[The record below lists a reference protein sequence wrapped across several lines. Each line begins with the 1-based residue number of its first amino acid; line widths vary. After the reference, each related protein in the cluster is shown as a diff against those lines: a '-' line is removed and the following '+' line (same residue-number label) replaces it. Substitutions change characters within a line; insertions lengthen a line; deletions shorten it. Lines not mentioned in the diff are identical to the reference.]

1 MTEVFYVILSGAKNL
16 VLGEEEKFGMAKKD
30 AREDLIKQGLQRL
43 RESGVD
49 SENVSAAAVA
59 SLVSHIGK
67 ARDTDLA
74 VAFLLGRVADAA
86 AVDALLELEKSAGAK
101 EIKREA
107 RRSLFKLEQR
117 GLAVPRHENAG
128 VAPGRIALNLGPEI
142 EGYLCLIDGAG
153 DRLAWLVRPQ
163 AGGGLLLLQ
172 GMVSDRAGLLRAGG
186 AALSRKELRARMQ
199 EIKDDR
205 GIAMTPAPWEY
216 IDLVLYEAYEKAKSL
231 GQGATAEFSTM
242 RAAFNPM
249 KPKAAPHP
257 IYSRLSSDGAG
268 SEDWRARSRR
278 LLDEPEFRF
287 WILDEDW
294 MKPYFER
301 IEEARG
307 SRLVLNEI
315 QKEER
320 FSAIVR
326 DAAREIFAGESG
338 AIFRRRMEDMALSL
352 LESGRKE
359 EAELAFA
366 VARQL
371 AAGEIGALD
380 ISFLTGLVQK
390 SVAYY
395 LSQAKEKA
403 AEAPSFIVKP

>member
-1 MTEVFYVILSGAKNL
+1 
-16 VLGEEEKFGMAKKD
+16 MAKKD
-30 AREDLIKQGLQRL
+30 ARETSIKQGTDHL
-43 RESGVD
+43 RKAGVD
-49 SENVSAAAVA
+49 TENHSATAVA
-59 SLVSHIGK
+59 SLTAHLGK

-86 AVDALLELEKSAGAK
+86 AVEALVQIERNASVK
-101 EIKREA
+101 EIKRET
-107 RRSLFKLEQR
+107 RRSLFKLAQR
-117 GLAVPRHENAG
+117 GMSIPRTEEAG
-128 VAPGRIALNLGPEI
+128 SAPMRTALNLGPEI

-153 DRLAWLVRPQ
+153 DRLVWLVRPQ

-172 GMVSDRAGLLRAGG
+172 GMISDRAGLVRAGG
-186 AALSRKELRARMQ
+186 ATLSRKELRAKIQ

-216 IDLVLYEAYEKAKSL
+216 VDLVLYEAYEKAKSL
-231 GQGATAEFSTM
+231 GQGATEQFSTM

-257 IYSRLSSDGAG
+257 IYNRLSPDGAR
-268 SEDWRARSRR
+268 SEDWRVRSRR
-278 LLDEPEFRF
+278 LLDELEFRF

-294 MKPYFER
+294 MKPYLGR
-301 IEEARG
+301 IEEAER

-338 AIFRRRMEDMALSL
+338 AIFRRRMEDMALCL
-352 LESGRKE
+352 LEGRRKE
-359 EAELAFA
+359 QAELSFA

-371 AAGEIGALD
+371 AAGEIGVLD

-403 AEAPSFIVKP
+403 AEEPSLIVKP

>member
-1 MTEVFYVILSGAKNL
+1 
-16 VLGEEEKFGMAKKD
+16 MAKKD
-30 AREDLIKQGLQRL
+30 AREETLKRGMARL
-43 RESGVD
+43 REWGVD
-49 SENVSAAAVA
+49 TDNVAPAAVV
-59 SLVSHIGK
+59 SLAAHLEKSH
-67 ARDTDLA
+67 DTDFA

-86 AVDALLELEKSAGAK
+86 AVAALTELERTTASKD
-101 EIKREA
+101 IKREA

-117 GLAVPRHENAG
+117 GLAVPRNETAA
-128 VAPGRIALNLGPEI
+128 APARIALNLGPEI

-268 SEDWRARSRR
+268 SENWRARSRR